1 MYRICHKRNR
11 ETPLPI
17 YIALKVHT
25 DIETWTHK
33 LPKIIRAGVF
43 HMIESCLFQL
53 MLPIPCVQDFSLTV
67 YYVPHKHSVVSSPLL
82 LWSTLTI
89 IPAPHQLM
97 ASSMTQPSH
106 YYSTQHMHVQVYRDH
121 LQWSVRIYK
130 AGVLSS
136 PLPVEYNVVNPIVL
150 PTLTQWCLQQNI
162 LCSLHCSLSVNRMEA
177 LGTTGLMTLR
187 RWMVAGPEIS
197 RMIQELSAIPSTL

>member
-1 MYRICHKRNR
+1 MYFIWSSLDYFLNDVANTVCARFF
-11 ETPLPI
+11 
-17 YIALKVHT
+17 T
-25 DIETWTHK
+25 DG
-33 LPKIIRAGVF
+33 LLCPPQAFRGV
-43 HMIESCLFQL
+43 
-53 MLPIPCVQDFSLTV
+53 LTTAAMV
-67 YYVPHKHSVVSSPLL
+67 NIDHNPSS
-82 LWSTLTI
+82 
-89 IPAPHQLM
+89 HQLM

-106 YYSTQHMHVQVYRDH
+106 YYSTQHMHIQVYRDH
-121 LQWSVRIYK
+121 LQWSMRTYK

-162 LCSLHCSLSVNRMEA
+162 LCSLHCSLSINRMEA

-197 RMIQELSAIPSTL
+197 RMIQELSATPSTL

>member
-1 MYRICHKRNR
+1 MCARFF
-11 ETPLPI
+11 
-17 YIALKVHT
+17 T
-25 DIETWTHK
+25 D
-33 LPKIIRAGVF
+33 G
-43 HMIESCLFQL
+43 LF
-53 MLPIPCVQDFSLTV
+53 
-67 YYVPHKHSVVSSPLL
+67 VPHKHSVVSSPLL

-106 YYSTQHMHVQVYRDH
+106 YYSTQQMHVQVYRDH
-121 LQWSVRIYK
+121 LQWSVGTYK

-136 PLPVEYNVVNPIVL
+136 PLQVEYNVVNPIVL
-150 PTLTQWCLQQNI
+150 PTLTQWCRSLQQNI
-162 LCSLHCSLSVNRMEA
+162 LCSLHCSLSVNRVEA

-197 RMIQELSAIPSTL
+197 QMIQELSATPSTLLTSHHGMSHNSQVTFKKDVEALVDAFCDLHG